1 MSIVHIRPYPR
12 EILRLCNTGLMW
24 NTLFYR
30 GLSGKSYL
38 NLTSFSS
45 TGGQVSPAHG
55 QTNIRMR
62 KNLWIADWQRFLGR
76 LSNFAYNRFSRL
88 NPGGNILKASI
99 RLKSKIWPENYLLG
113 FFVNFC
119 RFSEETQV
127 INDHFYP

>member
-1 MSIVHIRPYPR
+1 MLPDTEYF
-12 EILRLCNTGLMW
+12 ILLAALW
-24 NTLFYR
+24 QVIFEP
-30 GLSGKSYL
+30 
-38 NLTSFSS
+38 TSFST
-45 TGGQVSPAHG
+45 TGCPVSPTHRPNKDQNAK
-55 QTNIRMR
+55 
-62 KNLWIADWQRFLGR
+62 KNLWIADWQRFSDR
-76 LSNFAYNRFSRL
+76 LSIFAYNRFSRL